1 MYLNVIANWII
12 SYSLIIVIKKM
23 IFSLNTAKRLLI
35 TFELNYLHILL
46 FQYSLISCE
55 TDIFTRNSN
64 NFG

>member
-1 MYLNVIANWII
+1 MYVNVIANWII

-35 TFELNYLHILL
+35 TFELNYLHIFL
-46 FQYSLISCE
+46 FQYSLISRA
-55 TDIFTRNSN
+55 TGIFTRNSN